1 MSAANIAVGRCVL
14 DTRARQKLRSDLNN
28 GLSDHH
34 LANRFFDKNVILSHF
49 SAEKM
54 LYNNIYSYI
63 MMLSVVQEVND
74 QSYSRFT

>member
-1 MSAANIAVGRCVL
+1 MSGAGGR
-14 DTRARQKLRSDLNN
+14 
-28 GLSDHH
+28 
-34 LANRFFDKNVILSHF
+34 KNVILSHF

-74 QSYSRFT
+74 QSYSRFTGIIISVTSERKMNESGMKWKEK